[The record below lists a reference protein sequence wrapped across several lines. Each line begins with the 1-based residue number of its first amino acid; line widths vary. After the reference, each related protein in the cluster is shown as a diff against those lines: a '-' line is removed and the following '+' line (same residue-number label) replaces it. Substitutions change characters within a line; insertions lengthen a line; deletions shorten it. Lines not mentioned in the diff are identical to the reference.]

1 MISMQTNGTY
11 VTHSYDA
18 LGNLLT
24 VQFSNGTKVD
34 YLVDGSDRRVQ
45 RRLNNTFSAAFIYQ
59 DQLKPIAQL
68 NSNGSIKSLF
78 IYGSKHNV
86 PDLMVQSGVT
96 YRIISDHLGSPLYV
110 VRASNGLVVQSM
122 SYDTW
127 GNVLSDSN
135 PGFQPFGFAGGL
147 YDATTG
153 LVRFGARD
161 YDPSIGRWL
170 NKDPIRFEGGWNLY
184 AYVGNDPVN
193 YIDPTGKIL
202 LNSVTAI
209 AGAISGGVGGYITSG
224 TLSGTLI
231 GAAVGGALGAFNP
244 IGVLVEVG
252 PLAGALVGS
261 GFNGASSAVGQM
273 AGNLI
278 SGKDADCNFSAGAVL
293 GAMIGA
299 GLGGCKDSHQ
309 SKMPFL
315 KEDWAGFLKDWGL
328 QVTQIILI
336 GETQK

>member
-1 MISMQTNGTY
+1 M
-11 VTHSYDA
+11 A
-18 LGNLLT
+18 
-24 VQFSNGTKVD
+24 
-34 YLVDGSDRRVQ
+34 
-45 RRLNNTFSAAFIYQ
+45 
-59 DQLKPIAQL
+59 
-68 NSNGSIKSLF
+68 
-78 IYGSKHNV
+78 
-86 PDLMVQSGVT
+86 QSGVT

-110 VRASNGLVVQSM
+110 VRASNGQVVQSM

-147 YDATTG
+147 YDSTTG

-161 YDPSIGRWL
+161 YDSSIGRWL
-170 NKDPIRFEGGWNLY
+170 NKDPIRFDGGWNLY

-244 IGVLVEVG
+244 IGVIVEVG

-278 SGKDADCNFSAGAVL
+278 SGKDADCNFSGGAVL

-299 GLGGCKDSHQ
+299 GLGGYI
-309 SKMPFL
+309 
-315 KEDWAGFLKDWGL
+315 GGL
-328 QVTQIILI
+328 QGFTPIQNAIFEGGLGGIFERL
-336 GETQK
+336 GAAGNPNYSNW